1 MKNKL
6 DITRN
11 KTNRYLKNFTS
22 TLLIILTLSCIPQ
35 IGFSKSSG
43 DTKVRMSF
51 DQSGVTIKEVLTS
64 IESKSEYVFFYSDEI
79 KNDTNKR
86 VNIHVN
92 SKTVSEILSNLLNDT
107 QLSFRFNENQV
118 TIARSQKINADN
130 YIRING
136 TIKDKDRNPM
146 PGVNILVKGTNLGT
160 ASDIDGNFFLEVPD
174 KNAVLQFQFIGFE
187 SQEIKVGNQ
196 ININVILKE
205 NETALEEVVVVGY
218 GSQKRVS
225 VVGSITTIEPGK
237 LKAGTTRSM
246 SNNLAGQLAGVIGV
260 QRSGEPGYDNSNF
273 WIRGISSFAGN
284 NNPLV
289 LVDGVERS
297 LNNLDPSEI
306 ESFSVLKDASA
317 SAVYGVRGANGVVII
332 NTKRGEIGKPKVSV
346 RLDQGITKLGKL
358 PEFIGSA
365 DYLSLLNEIARDEN
379 KPERY
384 TEEQILKYRTGED
397 PDLFPNVNWVDA
409 ITDDYGHNTR
419 ANLTVS
425 GGSEIL
431 RYSLVGSF
439 YNEKG
444 IISRDKRQEWN
455 SSSSLNRYNVRSNVD
470 VDVTKTTVFRVNIG
484 GYLQDRRRAPES
496 VDNLF
501 SVAFD
506 TPPFVHPQQYSSEKY
521 PLYLNVPIHGLW
533 QPKEGT
539 RPSATVSW
547 NHCSP
552 SNKT

>member
-1 MKNKL
+1 
-6 DITRN
+6 
-11 KTNRYLKNFTS
+11 
-22 TLLIILTLSCIPQ
+22 
-35 IGFSKSSG
+35 
-43 DTKVRMSF
+43 
-51 DQSGVTIKEVLTS
+51 
-64 IESKSEYVFFYSDEI
+64 
-79 KNDTNKR
+79 
-86 VNIHVN
+86 
-92 SKTVSEILSNLLNDT
+92 
-107 QLSFRFNENQV
+107 
-118 TIARSQKINADN
+118 
-130 YIRING
+130 
-136 TIKDKDRNPM
+136 
-146 PGVNILVKGTNLGT
+146 
-160 ASDIDGNFFLEVPD
+160 
-174 KNAVLQFQFIGFE
+174 
-187 SQEIKVGNQ
+187 
-196 ININVILKE
+196 
-205 NETALEEVVVVGY
+205 
-218 GSQKRVS
+218 
-225 VVGSITTIEPGK
+225 
-237 LKAGTTRSM
+237 
-246 SNNLAGQLAGVIGV
+246 LAGVIGV

-425 GGSEIL
+425 GGSDIL

-444 IISRDKRQEWN
+444 IISIMCA
-455 SSSSLNRYNVRSNVD
+455 L
-470 VDVTKTTVFRVNIG
+470 T
-484 GYLQDRRRAPES
+484 
-496 VDNLF
+496 
-501 SVAFD
+501 
-506 TPPFVHPQQYSSEKY
+506 
-521 PLYLNVPIHGLW
+521 
-533 QPKEGT
+533 
-539 RPSATVSW
+539 
-547 NHCSP
+547 
-552 SNKT
+552 

>member
-79 KNDTNKR
+79 KNDLNKR

-92 SKTVSEILSNLLNDT
+92 SKTVSEILSNLLKDT

-118 TIARSQKINADN
+118 TIARNQKINADN

-425 GGSEIL
+425 GGSDIL

-439 YNEKG
+439 YN
-444 IISRDKRQEWN
+444 
-455 SSSSLNRYNVRSNVD
+455 
-470 VDVTKTTVFRVNIG
+470 
-484 GYLQDRRRAPES
+484 
-496 VDNLF
+496 
-501 SVAFD
+501 
-506 TPPFVHPQQYSSEKY
+506 
-521 PLYLNVPIHGLW
+521 
-533 QPKEGT
+533 
-539 RPSATVSW
+539 
-547 NHCSP
+547 
-552 SNKT
+552 

>member
-1 MKNKL
+1 
-6 DITRN
+6 
-11 KTNRYLKNFTS
+11 
-22 TLLIILTLSCIPQ
+22 
-35 IGFSKSSG
+35 
-43 DTKVRMSF
+43 MSF

-79 KNDTNKR
+79 KNDLNKR

-92 SKTVSEILSNLLNDT
+92 SKTVSEILSNLLKDT

-118 TIARSQKINADN
+118 TIARNQKINADN

-332 NTKRGEIGKPKVSV
+332 NTKRGEISKPKVSV

-358 PEFIGSA
+358 PE
-365 DYLSLLNEIARDEN
+365 
-379 KPERY
+379 
-384 TEEQILKYRTGED
+384 
-397 PDLFPNVNWVDA
+397 
-409 ITDDYGHNTR
+409 
-419 ANLTVS
+419 
-425 GGSEIL
+425 
-431 RYSLVGSF
+431 
-439 YNEKG
+439 
-444 IISRDKRQEWN
+444 
-455 SSSSLNRYNVRSNVD
+455 
-470 VDVTKTTVFRVNIG
+470 
-484 GYLQDRRRAPES
+484 
-496 VDNLF
+496 
-501 SVAFD
+501 
-506 TPPFVHPQQYSSEKY
+506 
-521 PLYLNVPIHGLW
+521 
-533 QPKEGT
+533 
-539 RPSATVSW
+539 
-547 NHCSP
+547 
-552 SNKT
+552 

>member
-1 MKNKL
+1 
-6 DITRN
+6 
-11 KTNRYLKNFTS
+11 
-22 TLLIILTLSCIPQ
+22 
-35 IGFSKSSG
+35 
-43 DTKVRMSF
+43 MSF
-51 DQSGVTIKEVLTS
+51 DQSGVTIKEILTS

-79 KNDTNKR
+79 KNDLNKR

-118 TIARSQKINADN
+118 TIARNQKINADN

-146 PGVNILVKGTNLGT
+146 PGVNIIVKGTNLGT

-260 QRSGEPGYDNSNF
+260 QRSGEPGFDNSNF

-455 SSSSLNRYNVRSNVD
+455 SSSSLNRYNVRSN
-470 VDVTKTTVFRVNIG
+470 
-484 GYLQDRRRAPES
+484 
-496 VDNLF
+496 
-501 SVAFD
+501 
-506 TPPFVHPQQYSSEKY
+506 
-521 PLYLNVPIHGLW
+521 
-533 QPKEGT
+533 
-539 RPSATVSW
+539 
-547 NHCSP
+547 
-552 SNKT
+552 